1 MLIKLKRERKMKY
14 LLYYLLIISAVCIIV
29 CIYDK
34 IAAKHKWQRISENNL
49 FFLSVI
55 GGAIAMYITMRIIRH
70 KTKHTKFMLGLPIII
85 LVQIAIILLIFVK
98 FYKN

>member
-1 MLIKLKRERKMKY
+1 MKY
-14 LLYYLLIISAVCIIV
+14 LLYYLAAISVVSVIV

-34 IAAKHKWQRISENNL
+34 IAAKHKWQRTSENAL
-49 FFLSVI
+49 LFLSVL
-55 GGAIAMYITMRIIRH
+55 GGALAMYITMRIIRH

-85 LVQIAIILLIFVK
+85 LVQIAAILLVFVK